1 MDFLQKIHLNYN
13 VKNER
18 VHVRQLSEGKRTF
31 QGKATESTKPLGGN
45 KFLHRAATRRLH
57 GSNVIS

>member
-18 VHVRQLSEGKRTF
+18 VHVRQLPEGKRTF
-31 QGKATESTKPLGGN
+31 QGKARKVRSPWEETSFYTEQQQEGCM
-45 KFLHRAATRRLH
+45 A
-57 GSNVIS
+57 VM